1 MIQKQNDAVHSSIQF
16 TQGFKI
22 FGTTETMIMLG
33 KVFAWEPDPALASH
47 FFLYKKEAPNSR
59 LRIPYGICIFTDLGP
74 GIGKQDAFVRA
85 EFDALTK
92 PEPVK
97 VVVAEEEGG
106 PTEEELAELKKKAG
120 MLPTEP
126 GKKRGPKPKDQPV
139 EA

>member
-16 TQGFKI
+16 TLF
-22 FGTTETMIMLG
+22 FNDTATTETMIMLG
-33 KVFAWEPDPALASH
+33 KVFAWEPDPDLASH

-59 LRIPYGICIFTDLGP
+59 IRIPYGICIFTDLGP
-74 GIGKQDAFVRA
+74 GIGKQDAFA
-85 EFDALTK
+85 TK
-92 PEPVK
+92 VTEEPKSEPVK
-97 VVVAEEEGG
+97 IVVAEEEGG